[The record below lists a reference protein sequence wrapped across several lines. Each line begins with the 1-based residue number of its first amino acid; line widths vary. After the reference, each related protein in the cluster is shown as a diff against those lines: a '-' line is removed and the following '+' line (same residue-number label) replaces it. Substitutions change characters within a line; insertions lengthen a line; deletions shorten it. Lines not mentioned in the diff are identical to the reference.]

1 MNQQK
6 DTSEASTK
14 TMTEPT
20 QQLKEKQTLSV
31 KEQMD
36 LLQQIKNLLD
46 AGVLTQEEFEKKKQE
61 VLNS

>member
-1 MNQQK
+1 
-6 DTSEASTK
+6 
-14 TMTEPT
+14 MTEPT